1 MPALLQVL
9 LHQGQIIVLVW
20 HDAKGE
26 AISNAEDTNCSWG
39 FMRAELNV
47 VEASGIEVKIPK
59 RRKRF
64 APESIGVTTIKDG
77 QRIDRII
84 NPEADL
90 SQQDCNQY
98 NE

>member
-1 MPALLQVL
+1 VLYARNTHIDQFDIMPALLQVL

-59 RRKRF
+59 RRKRL
-64 APESIGVTTIKDG
+64 APESIGVHYKRWAT
-77 QRIDRII
+77 DR
-84 NPEADL
+84 
-90 SQQDCNQY
+90 
-98 NE
+98 